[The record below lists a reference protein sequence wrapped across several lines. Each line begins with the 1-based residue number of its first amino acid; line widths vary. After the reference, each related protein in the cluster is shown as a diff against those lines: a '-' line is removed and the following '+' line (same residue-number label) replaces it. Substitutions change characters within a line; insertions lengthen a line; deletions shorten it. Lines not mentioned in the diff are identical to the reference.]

1 MSLTWGLLALTPACL
16 LGSALLLCFKTKKKK
31 KKKKKKKHNTTN
43 NNNSVAFWWQVFGGE
58 LQKNISKFGS
68 NLS

>member
-1 MSLTWGLLALTPACL
+1 LLACFNACL
-16 LGSALLLCFKTKKKK
+16 FVRVGSAVVLQNKK

-43 NNNSVAFWWQVFGGE
+43 NNNSVALWWQVFGGE